1 MNIGSL
7 ITLQYDQGQTKAK
20 VGASCNKTDLIR
32 LGSFTSYDLALV
44 FAKEWRTKGADA
56 LKRRFSFCIASIQW
70 AKQIEA
76 NFTQCAKL

>member
-44 FAKEWRTKGADA
+44 FAKE
-56 LKRRFSFCIASIQW
+56 
-70 AKQIEA
+70 
-76 NFTQCAKL
+76 